1 MSFGIRFTPNWLTVL
16 RIALIPT
23 GVWAIFHSPSNLW
36 QFIAWTIFFL
46 LGMTDILDGHWA
58 RKSNR
63 TTALG
68 AFLDPVAD
76 KALIGAA
83 MISLVI
89 LDRFSLAVTIIILAR
104 EIGITI
110 FRLAVIKDGV
120 IPASKSGKLKALLQN
135 FGVGFYIMPLPEMVY
150 PLRDG
155 LMAVAVVLTVWSG
168 FQYIKTF
175 DCRNGCKNDGIISGK
190 ITNGA
195 SCS

>member
-1 MSFGIRFTPNWLTVL
+1 MSFAIAFTPNWLTVL
-16 RIALIPT
+16 RIALIPS

-36 QFIAWTIFFL
+36 QFIAWTIFFI
-46 LGMTDILDGHWA
+46 LGMTDILDGYWA

-63 TTALG
+63 TTSLG

-89 LDRFSLAVTIIILAR
+89 LDRFSLAVTIIILTR

-120 IPASKSGKLKALLQN
+120 IPASKSGKIKALLQN
-135 FGVGFYIMPLPEMVY
+135 FGVGFYIMPLPDVLH

-155 LMAVAVVLTVWSG
+155 LMAVAVIVTIWSG
-168 FQYIKTF
+168 FQYINSWY
-175 DCRNGCKNDGIISGK
+175 RAQRS
-190 ITNGA
+190 
-195 SCS
+195 

>member
-1 MSFGIRFTPNWLTVL
+1 MSFGITFTPNLLTVL

-23 GVWAIFHSPSNLW
+23 GVWAIFHSPSDLW
-36 QFIAWTIFFL
+36 QFIAWSIFFL

-83 MISLVI
+83 MISLVV
-89 LDRFSLAVTIIILAR
+89 LDRFSLAVTIIILTR

-120 IPASKSGKLKALLQN
+120 IPASKGGKIKALLQN
-135 FGVGFYIMPLPEMVY
+135 FGVGFYIMPLPEVVH

-155 LMAVAVVLTVWSG
+155 LMAVAVVLTIWSG
-168 FQYIKTF
+168 FQYIYAWYQAK
-175 DCRNGCKNDGIISGK
+175 KK
-190 ITNGA
+190 
-195 SCS
+195 